1 MVNLAKAV
9 AVPINAVETN
19 WAQRRPRPRISA
31 LRYIIP
37 SLHCRKTKAWF
48 CFAREFNGFRHRIRR
63 HSGVPQGNPVMWKYL
78 PFFVGLRYSLARR
91 GNLLLSFVTLMS
103 MLGISLGVMILIVA
117 LSVMNGSIGVLRGEA
132 LKAVPHATVSA
143 AGGDL
148 DWRALLARLE
158 THPQILGAAPFVEG
172 EAVLRFHGEDAFVR
186 LRGVLPEREPGVLDS
201 PGPGDR
207 ELFATMARTPDAMI
221 LSARL
226 AAELGESSLSAGF
239 GARAGEEAS
248 LLSLAALLERSLDG
262 SRGFTISGFEDFGI
276 YGEGNIVLLHL
287 DQAREVLR
295 EDPGAN
301 IALRLKVADVMAAR
315 AIAEEAL
322 AGPSGLDG
330 LGGLAGLE
338 IRTWQ
343 EEQASLFNALE
354 MEKLV
359 TTVMLLVIVLVGA
372 VNIVSTLVMVVA
384 DKSADIAILRTMG
397 AGTGAVLG
405 IFVVQGMVAGVA
417 GTLVGAV
424 LGVVLGHNVTAIS
437 QTLEA
442 WLNALPLGGEVYLL
456 AHLQTRVEPGEVALI
471 CFAALLISLL
481 ATLYPAWRGSR
492 VQPAE
497 VLRYE

>member
-1 MVNLAKAV
+1 MM
-9 AVPINAVETN
+9 
-19 WAQRRPRPRISA
+19 
-31 LRYIIP
+31 
-37 SLHCRKTKAWF
+37 
-48 CFAREFNGFRHRIRR
+48 
-63 HSGVPQGNPVMWKYL
+63 GNFL

-132 LKAVPHATVSA
+132 LKAVPHATVYA
-143 AGGDL
+143 AAGDL
-148 DWRALLARLE
+148 DWRALSVHLE
-158 THPQILGAAPFVEG
+158 AHTQILGAAPFVEG

-186 LRGVLPEREPGVLDS
+186 LRGVLPRREPGVLDS

-207 ELFATMARTPDAMI
+207 ELFANMARTPDAMI

-226 AAELGESSLSAGF
+226 AAELGDSSLGAGP

-276 YGEGNIVLLHL
+276 YGESNIVLLHL

-295 EDPGAN
+295 NDPGAT

-315 AIAEEAL
+315 AIAEAAL
-322 AGPSGLDG
+322 AGLPERDS
-330 LGGLAGLE
+330 LE

-343 EEQASLFNALE
+343 EEQASLFNALAV
-354 MEKLV
+354 EKRV

-397 AGTGAVLG
+397 AGAATVLG

-417 GTLVGAV
+417 GTLIGAV
-424 LGVVLGHNVTAIS
+424 LGVVLGHNITAIS

-442 WLNALPLGGEVYLL
+442 WLNVLPLGGEVYLL
-456 AHLQTRVEPGEVALI
+456 AHLQTRVEAGEVALI
-471 CFAALLISLL
+471 CLAALLISLL

>member
-1 MVNLAKAV
+1 MRN
-9 AVPINAVETN
+9 
-19 WAQRRPRPRISA
+19 
-31 LRYIIP
+31 
-37 SLHCRKTKAWF
+37 F
-48 CFAREFNGFRHRIRR
+48 
-63 HSGVPQGNPVMWKYL
+63 L
-78 PFFVGLRYSLARR
+78 PLFVGLRYSLARR

-132 LKAVPHATVSA
+132 LKAVPHATISA
-143 AGGDL
+143 TGGDL

-158 THPQILGAAPFVEG
+158 AHPQILGAAPFVEG
-172 EAVLRFHGEDAFVR
+172 GAVLRFHGEDAFVR

-207 ELFATMARTPDAMI
+207 ELFANMARTPDAMI

-226 AAELGESSLSAGF
+226 AAELGQPSLSAWT
-239 GARAGEEAS
+239 GEEAS

-262 SRGFTISGFEDFGI
+262 GRGFTISGFADFGI
-276 YGEGNIVLLHL
+276 YGESNIVLLHL
-287 DQAREVLR
+287 DQARQVLR
-295 EDPGAN
+295 DDPGAN
-301 IALRLKVADVMAAR
+301 IALRLKVADAMAAR

-322 AGPSGLDG
+322 AGAAGPR
-330 LGGLAGLE
+330 GLE

-343 EEQASLFNALE
+343 EEQASLFNALA

-397 AGTGAVLG
+397 AGAATVLG
-405 IFVVQGMVAGVA
+405 VFVVQGMVAGVA

-424 LGVVLGHNVTAIS
+424 LGVVLGHNITAIS
-437 QTLEA
+437 QTLET
-442 WLNALPLGGEVYLL
+442 WLNALPLSGEVYLL
-456 AHLQTRVEPGEVALI
+456 AHLQTRVEVGEVALI
-471 CFAALLISLL
+471 CLAALLISLL